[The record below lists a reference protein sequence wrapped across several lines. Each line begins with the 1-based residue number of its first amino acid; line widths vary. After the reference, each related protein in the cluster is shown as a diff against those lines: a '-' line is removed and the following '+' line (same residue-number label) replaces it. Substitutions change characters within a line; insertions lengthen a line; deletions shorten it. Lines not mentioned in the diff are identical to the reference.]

1 MCGNDSNDQTV
12 FGDLDLLNEHP
23 FRQGKQWDPFH
34 HDLTLAMKQSFR
46 GFSWKRLYRYM
57 PICHSI

>member
-23 FRQGKQWDPFH
+23 FRQGKQWGPFH
-34 HDLTLAMKQSFR
+34 HDLTLGDETIF
-46 GFSWKRLYRYM
+46 
-57 PICHSI
+57 